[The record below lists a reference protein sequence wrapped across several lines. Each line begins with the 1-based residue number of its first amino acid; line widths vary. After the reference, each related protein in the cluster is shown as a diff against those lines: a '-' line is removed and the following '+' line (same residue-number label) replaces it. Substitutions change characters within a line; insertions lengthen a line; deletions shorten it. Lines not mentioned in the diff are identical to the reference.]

1 MDGAEFGCLTSHT
14 ALLVKAR
21 VARAGCAPPPDEYA
35 FQFSIVQVFTV
46 GARRL
51 DNEGRVNIRSPRRMQ
66 FSEAT
71 GSPPS
76 LATRSKL
83 GYAFWSHRHVQP
95 MGESKVEAALR
106 AQFKT

>member
-14 ALLVKAR
+14 ALLVKAK
-21 VARAGCAPPPDEYA
+21 VARTGCVPPPDEYA
-35 FQFSIVQVFTV
+35 FQFQFTV

-51 DNEGRVNIRSPRRMQ
+51 DNEGRLNIRSPRRMQ

-71 GSPPS
+71 GAPPS

-83 GYAFWSHRHVQP
+83 GYALWSHRHVQP

>member
-46 GARRL
+46 WG
-51 DNEGRVNIRSPRRMQ
+51 
-66 FSEAT
+66 EAS
-71 GSPPS
+71 G
-76 LATRSKL
+76 
-83 GYAFWSHRHVQP
+83 
-95 MGESKVEAALR
+95 
-106 AQFKT
+106 